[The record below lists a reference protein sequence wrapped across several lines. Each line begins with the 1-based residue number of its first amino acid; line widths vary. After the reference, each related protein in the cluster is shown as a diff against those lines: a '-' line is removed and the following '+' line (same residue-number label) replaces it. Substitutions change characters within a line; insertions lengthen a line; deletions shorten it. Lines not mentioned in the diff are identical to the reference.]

1 MQQLGKV
8 AEHLLE
14 ISEALSKFVAM
25 LPPPQPEKPAAA
37 ATSASDSALTTA
49 MSSAGINTL
58 GAAAAA
64 ADAGCS
70 VTMQSRVFE
79 SLHAYEARTDEVIV
93 VAFPGALRISIA
105 FDEQSRT
112 EDRYDN
118 LVFFKDAA
126 LTERWHTDID
136 CYSDISAL
144 GHGEKKRK
152 KKALTYHAGCVHLGA
167 CMLCSHMYVHS
178 GRHGNENF
186 PGFGNRPPLV
196 IEGDCAYV
204 RWQTD
209 GSNEDWGWRFT
220 ATAQFK

>member
-1 MQQLGKV
+1 MYYSCALQMMQQLGKV

-25 LPPPQPEKPAAA
+25 LPPPQPEKPVAA
-37 ATSASDSALTTA
+37 ATSASALTTA
-49 MSSAGINTL
+49 VGSAGINTL
-58 GAAAAA
+58 GAAA

-79 SLHAYEARTDEVIV
+79 SLHNYEPRTDEVIV

-126 LTERWHTDID
+126 LTERWHTDVD
-136 CYSDISAL
+136 CY
-144 GHGEKKRK
+144 R
-152 KKALTYHAGCVHLGA
+152 
-167 CMLCSHMYVHS
+167 
-178 GRHGNENF
+178 
-186 PGFGNRPPLV
+186 
-196 IEGDCAYV
+196 
-204 RWQTD
+204 
-209 GSNEDWGWRFT
+209 
-220 ATAQFK
+220 

>member
-1 MQQLGKV
+1 VSPNDTPLDAYIECHMCTLFATAISLLSVMGKR
-8 AEHLLE
+8 
-14 ISEALSKFVAM
+14 K
-25 LPPPQPEKPAAA
+25 
-37 ATSASDSALTTA
+37 
-49 MSSAGINTL
+49 
-58 GAAAAA
+58 
-64 ADAGCS
+64 
-70 VTMQSRVFE
+70 
-79 SLHAYEARTDEVIV
+79 
-93 VAFPGALRISIA
+93 
-105 FDEQSRT
+105 
-112 EDRYDN
+112 
-118 LVFFKDAA
+118 
-126 LTERWHTDID
+126 
-136 CYSDISAL
+136 
-144 GHGEKKRK
+144 K

>member
-1 MQQLGKV
+1 MYYSYALQMMQQLGKV

-14 ISEALSKFVAM
+14 ISEALSKFVAV

-37 ATSASDSALTTA
+37 TAIASVLTPA
-49 MSSAGINTL
+49 VSGAGINTA

-64 ADAGCS
+64 DSGCS

-79 SLHAYEARTDEVIV
+79 SLHNYEPRCDEVIV

-136 CYSDISAL
+136 CY
-144 GHGEKKRK
+144 R
-152 KKALTYHAGCVHLGA
+152 
-167 CMLCSHMYVHS
+167 
-178 GRHGNENF
+178 
-186 PGFGNRPPLV
+186 
-196 IEGDCAYV
+196 
-204 RWQTD
+204 
-209 GSNEDWGWRFT
+209 
-220 ATAQFK
+220 